1 MTSWT
6 VTRQAPLSVRFPRQE
21 YWSGLPFPSP
31 GDLPNPGIE
40 LMSPALAGRVFT
52 TEPPGSPIQN
62 MKVKVLVAQSCLTLC
77 DPMDYSLPGSS
88 VHGILRARILE
99 KVAILFSRESSQ
111 RRDQTQVSCIAG
123 RFFPL

>member
-77 DPMDYSLPGSS
+77 DPMDYSPPGSS
-88 VHGILRARILE
+88 VHGILWARILE

-111 RRDQTQVSCIAG
+111 RRDRTQVSCIAG
-123 RFFPL
+123 RFFAV